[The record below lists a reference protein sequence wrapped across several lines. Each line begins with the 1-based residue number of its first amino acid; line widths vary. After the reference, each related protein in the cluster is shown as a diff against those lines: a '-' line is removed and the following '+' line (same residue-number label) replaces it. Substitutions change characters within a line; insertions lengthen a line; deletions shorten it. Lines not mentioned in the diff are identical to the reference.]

1 MNQTGEQ
8 KQSKGNLLIRNARV
22 IDGTDAPVREGLSI
36 LIRDG
41 LIQEIAEDL
50 PANGVAQ
57 LDVNGDCVLPGLIE
71 SHMHLMWGP
80 GVMLHHQGKPT
91 AENWTQTW
99 GRNYKQ
105 HLKAYL
111 ACGVTTIHDV
121 AAFPFVVHEVRKHY
135 AQGGVG
141 PRFLTLGPMIS
152 PPKGYANALEACV
165 TNEQEVEAELDKLV
179 ALKTDGV
186 KTCVEKG
193 WSKFGGKYQ
202 RHSDVVLQAIKKGAE
217 KRNLPIYVHST
228 CEEDLT
234 TALKLGVHALAHTLI
249 LRNERLS
256 DDFIGL
262 MKQTSTYQMSTLST
276 MDASLSEFDLDRLYE
291 PLLDVVV
298 PEDELRFARNPEK
311 RALARA
317 MLLGYLTPEP
327 PAIDSPVVRFF
338 SKQPRIA
345 TVLFGGIMKLLH
357 SKRFQE
363 EILRASKDA
372 IRRIHRAGI
381 PVVLG
386 SDAAC
391 TPSALYDFHG
401 FLTLREL
408 ELLGEAG
415 LTPQEAIKA
424 ATLTPARMLGLAD
437 EIGTIEVGK
446 RADLVIVRDNPLDTL
461 RAMRSVQ
468 WTVKDGVAHTP
479 EEWMNQ
485 QETGHSNE
493 RPSVLKEV

>member
-1 MNQTGEQ
+1 MSRTAEHEKG
-8 KQSKGNLLIRNARV
+8 KGNLLIRNARV
-22 IDGTDAPVREGLSI
+22 LDATDAPVRDGLCI

-41 LIQEIAEDL
+41 LIQEIAEGIQADGI
-50 PANGVAQ
+50 PQ
-57 LDVNGDCVLPGLIE
+57 LDVNGAWTIPGLIE

-91 AENWTQTW
+91 EEDWTRTW

-135 AQGGVG
+135 AEGGVG
-141 PRFLTLGPMIS
+141 PRFLALGPMIS

-165 TNEQEVEAELDKLV
+165 SSEQEVEAELDKLV
-179 ALKTDGV
+179 ALKVDGV

-193 WSKFGGKYQ
+193 WSRFGGKYQ
-202 RHSDVVLQAIKKGAE
+202 RHSHAVLQAIKKGADR
-217 KRNLPIYVHST
+217 RNLPVYIHST

-234 TALKLGVHALAHTLI
+234 TALNLGVHALAHTVI
-249 LRNERLS
+249 FRNEGLS
-256 DDFIGL
+256 DKFIGL
-262 MKQTSTYQMSTLST
+262 MKQTNTYQMSTLST
-276 MDASLSEFDLDRLYE
+276 MDASLAEYDLDRLYE

-298 PEDELRFARNPEK
+298 PEDELRFARDSQK
-311 RALARA
+311 RALAHA
-317 MLLGYLTPEP
+317 MFFGYLTPEP
-327 PAIDSPVVRFF
+327 PAIDSPVVTFF
-338 SKQPRIA
+338 SKQPRLA
-345 TVLFGGIMKLLH
+345 TLLFGGIMKLIH
-357 SKRFQE
+357 NRRVQE
-363 EILRASKDA
+363 KVLEASKDA
-372 IRRIHRAGI
+372 IRRLHQAGI
-381 PVVLG
+381 PIVLG
-386 SDAAC
+386 SDSAC

-408 ELLGEAG
+408 ELLGDAG

-424 ATLTPARMLGLAD
+424 ATLTPARMLGLTD
-437 EIGTIEVGK
+437 QIGTVEVGK
-446 RADLVIVRDNPLDTL
+446 RADLVIVGDDPLVDL

-479 EEWMNQ
+479 EEWMKQ
-485 QETGHSNE
+485 T
-493 RPSVLKEV
+493 